1 MEFISGYSY
10 SLLLLNS
17 SIDKCLQLI
26 MLSTEL
32 TPPLS
37 QPLKA
42 LYKYHLIIL
51 YNTQVSLIGGKVH
64 YLLLTNRGNRQRKK

>member
-1 MEFISGYSY
+1 
-10 SLLLLNS
+10 
-17 SIDKCLQLI
+17 

-37 QPLKA
+37 QLLKA

-64 YLLLTNRGNRQRKK
+64 YLLLTNRVNRQRKKQLV